1 MVVNATPRP
10 LYPRKRFG
18 THCTEPPHHTELAKI
33 WKIKVNETKSSHIT
47 FTLRKDNCPTIRNNQ
62 TVLPQVESV
71 KYLGLHFD
79 CRLNW
84 KAHIT
89 KKRKQTDLKAKEIN
103 WLKGRKSNLSI
114 ENKLLV
120 YKAVIKPIWTYGIEL
135 WGCASKSNT
144 AIMQRAQS
152 KILRTITN
160 APWYV
165 TNHTLHTDL
174 NIPYVSAVINE
185 RINKHLGKLESHPNP
200 LVETLTQPTRNR
212 RLKRRWTSDPHD

>member
-1 MVVNATPRP
+1 M
-10 LYPRKRFG
+10 
-18 THCTEPPHHTELAKI
+18 I
-33 WKIKVNETKSSHIT
+33 
-47 FTLRKDNCPTIRNNQ
+47 
-62 TVLPQVESV
+62 V

-79 CRLNW
+79 RRLNW
-84 KAHIT
+84 KAHIA

-103 WLKGRKSNLSI
+103 WLIGRKSNLSI

-174 NIPYVSAVINE
+174 NIS
-185 RINKHLGKLESHPNP
+185 
-200 LVETLTQPTRNR
+200 
-212 RLKRRWTSDPHD
+212 